1 MIRSDVILGG
11 CYMAE
16 LKDTWDLTHMF
27 ENVQAWRAGMDEA
40 RALADELSAM
50 QGTITKDADTLYL
63 ALSRNDKL
71 GEKLTAL
78 FVYAKMYFDQN
89 MANGEAKDI
98 YESADSIYTAIAEK
112 LSFLEPELLE
122 LTPEIFADYTTQ
134 NENLKLYGFMMEGL
148 FEQKAHIFNQQIE
161 EILSKMGAL
170 GNSFEKIY
178 DDLTVNDIAYPEITT
193 PEGDVMEV
201 NNNNYQIAL
210 NHPDAA
216 FRYEFFKK
224 LLGVYGQHI
233 NTITSTYYG
242 SVKNDVFVAKSRK
255 YDSARAMALSGN
267 HIPEEVYDNLIA
279 TVRKNAGPLQDYV
292 TLRKEVLGLPEIH
305 FSDLFVPIVPGVD
318 RTYTYEEAQ
327 EIVLAATAV
336 LGEDYTAVLKEAF
349 ENRWI
354 DVYPA
359 KNKAT
364 GAYAIHSYGYHPF
377 SLLNFTGTL
386 NDVFTIAHELG
397 HVMHSYY
404 SNQNQPYVYSDYCIF
419 TAEVASTVN
428 EQLLFDYLYKNS
440 QSDAEKALLLCN
452 QLDNIRSTM
461 YRQTLFADFE
471 HMTHKMVEQGMP
483 LLPDVLCKEYRKLYE
498 VYHGDDFVID
508 DVLTYEWAR
517 IPHFYRAFYVYQY
530 ATGISAAVSISK
542 KILNGEP
549 DAVANYRKFL
559 TCGGSDYPINLLKIA
574 GVDMAAPQ
582 PVEDTLNYFQEVL
595 DELKP
600 LLTK

>member
-1 MIRSDVILGG
+1 
-11 CYMAE
+11 MAE

-27 ENVQAWRAGMDEA
+27 ESVQAWRDGMDEA
-40 RALADELSAM
+40 RTMADELAAM
-50 QGTITKDADTLYL
+50 QGTITKNADTLYL
-63 ALSRNDKL
+63 ALKRNDKL

-122 LTPEIFADYTTQ
+122 LTPEIFADYAAQ
-134 NENLKLYGFMMEGL
+134 NEGLQLYGFMMEGL
-148 FEQKAHIFNQQIE
+148 FEQKNHIFNQQIE

-178 DDLTVNDIAYPEITT
+178 DDLTVNDIVYPIITT
-193 PEGDVMEV
+193 PEGEEIEV

-216 FRYEFFKK
+216 FRYEFFTK

-292 TLRKEVLGLPEIH
+292 TLRKEVLGSEEIH

-318 RTYTYEEAQ
+318 RTYTYEEAKQ
-327 EIVLAATAV
+327 IVLEATAV

-349 ENRWI
+349 DNRWI

-440 QSDAEKALLLCN
+440 QSDEEKALLLCN

-483 LLPDVLCKEYRKLYE
+483 LLPDVLCKEYRHLYE
-498 VYHGDDFVID
+498 IYHGDDFVID

-542 KILNGEP
+542 KILNGEAG
-549 DAVANYRKFL
+549 AVANYRKFL

-600 LLTK
+600 LVKK

>member
-1 MIRSDVILGG
+1 MIQEEV
-11 CYMAE
+11 YMADV
-16 LKDTWDLTHMF
+16 KDTWDLTQLF
-27 ENVQAWRAGMDEA
+27 ESVSAWRDGMEAA
-40 RALADELSAM
+40 RALAEELSEM

-63 ALSRNDKL
+63 ALQRNDKL
-71 GEKLTAL
+71 GELLTAL

-98 YESADSIYTAIAEK
+98 YESADSVYTAIAEK

-122 LTPEIFADYTTQ
+122 LTPEVFAEYAQQ
-134 NENLKLYGFMMEGL
+134 NEGLQLYGFMMEGL
-148 FEQKAHIFNQQIE
+148 FEQKMHIFNQQIE

-178 DDLTVNDIAYPEITT
+178 DDLTVNDIVYPEITT

-210 NHPDAA
+210 IHPDAK
-216 FRYEFFKK
+216 FRYEFFTK
-224 LLGVYGQHI
+224 LLGVYAQHI
-233 NTITSTYYG
+233 NSITSIYYG
-242 SVKNDVFVAKSRK
+242 SVKNDVYAAKSRK
-255 YDSARAMALSGN
+255 YGSARAMALSGN
-267 HIPEEVYDNLIA
+267 HIPEEVYDNLID
-279 TVRKNAGPLQDYV
+279 TVRKNAGPLQEYV
-292 TLRKEVLGLPEIH
+292 TLRKELLELPEIH
-305 FSDLFVPIVPGVD
+305 FSDLFVPLVPGVD

-327 EIVLAATAV
+327 NIVLAATSV

-349 ENRWI
+349 ANRWI

-364 GAYAIHSYGYHPF
+364 GAYAIHAYGYHPF

-404 SNQNQPYVYSDYCIF
+404 SNRNQPYVYSDYCIF

-440 QSDAEKALLLCN
+440 QSDEEKALLLCN
-452 QLDNIRSTM
+452 QLDNIRSTL

-471 HMTHKMVEQGMP
+471 NLTHKMVEQGMP
-483 LLPDVLCKEYRKLYE
+483 LLPDLLCKEYRKLYE
-498 VYHGDDFVID
+498 IYHGEDFVID
-508 DVLTYEWAR
+508 DALTYEWAR

-549 DAVANYRKFL
+549 NAVEQYRHFL
-559 TCGGSDYPINLLKIA
+559 TCGGSDYPINLLKLA
-574 GVDMAAPQ
+574 GVDMASPQ
-582 PVEDTLNYFQEVL
+582 PVEDTLQYFQEVL
-595 DELKP
+595 DELKT
-600 LLTK
+600 LLKK

>member
-1 MIRSDVILGG
+1 MADV
-11 CYMAE
+11 
-16 LKDTWDLTHMF
+16 KDTWDLTHMF
-27 ENVQAWRAGMDEA
+27 ESVKAWREGMDEA
-40 RALADELSAM
+40 RALADELAEM

-122 LTPEIFADYTTQ
+122 LTPEIFAAYAQQ
-134 NENLKLYGFMMEGL
+134 NEALQLYGFMMEGL
-148 FEQKAHIFNQQIE
+148 FEQKNHIFNQQIE

-178 DDLTVNDIAYPEITT
+178 DDLTVNDIVYPTITT
-193 PEGDVMEV
+193 PEGEEIEV
-201 NNNNYQIAL
+201 NNNNYQVAL
-210 NHPDAA
+210 IHPDAA
-216 FRYEFFKK
+216 FRYEFFTK

-233 NTITSTYYG
+233 NTITSAYYG

-267 HIPEEVYDNLIA
+267 HIPEKVYDNLVA
-279 TVRKNAGPLQDYV
+279 TVRKQAGPLQEYV
-292 TLRKEVLGLPEIH
+292 TLRKEVLDLEEIH
-305 FSDLFVPIVPGVD
+305 FSDLFVPIVPGID

-327 EIVLAATAV
+327 NIVLEATAV

-349 ENRWI
+349 DNRWI

-404 SNQNQPYVYSDYCIF
+404 SNKHQPYVYSDYCIF

-452 QLDNIRSTM
+452 QLDNIRSTL

-471 HMTHKMVEQGMP
+471 NMTHNMVEQGMP
-483 LLPDVLCKEYRKLYE
+483 LLPDVLCEEYSNLYKI
-498 VYHGDDFVID
+498 YHGEDFVID
-508 DVLTYEWAR
+508 DVLRYEWAR

-549 DAVANYRKFL
+549 DAVANYRHFL
-559 TCGGSDYPINLLKIA
+559 SCGGSDYPINLLKIA

-582 PVEDTLNYFQEVL
+582 PVEDTLQYFQSVL

-600 LLTK
+600 LLKK

>member
-1 MIRSDVILGG
+1 
-11 CYMAE
+11 MAE

-27 ENVQAWRAGMDEA
+27 ESVQAWRDGMDEA
-40 RALADELSAM
+40 RTMADELAAM
-50 QGTITKDADTLYL
+50 QGTITKNADTLYL
-63 ALSRNDKL
+63 ALKRNDKL

-122 LTPEIFADYTTQ
+122 LTPEIFADYAAQ
-134 NENLKLYGFMMEGL
+134 NEGLQLYGFMMEGL
-148 FEQKAHIFNQQIE
+148 FEQKNHIFNQQIE

-178 DDLTVNDIAYPEITT
+178 DDLTVNDIVYPIITT
-193 PEGDVMEV
+193 PEGEEIEV

-216 FRYEFFKK
+216 FRYEFFTK

-292 TLRKEVLGLPEIH
+292 TLRKEVLGLEKIH

-318 RTYTYEEAQ
+318 RTYTYEEAKQ
-327 EIVLAATAV
+327 IVLEATAV

-349 ENRWI
+349 DNRWI

-440 QSDAEKALLLCN
+440 
-452 QLDNIRSTM
+452 
-461 YRQTLFADFE
+461 
-471 HMTHKMVEQGMP
+471 
-483 LLPDVLCKEYRKLYE
+483 
-498 VYHGDDFVID
+498 
-508 DVLTYEWAR
+508 
-517 IPHFYRAFYVYQY
+517 
-530 ATGISAAVSISK
+530 
-542 KILNGEP
+542 
-549 DAVANYRKFL
+549 
-559 TCGGSDYPINLLKIA
+559 
-574 GVDMAAPQ
+574 
-582 PVEDTLNYFQEVL
+582 
-595 DELKP
+595 
-600 LLTK
+600 

>member
-1 MIRSDVILGG
+1 MPNQ
-11 CYMAE
+11 
-16 LKDTWDLTHMF
+16 KDTWDLTHMF
-27 ENVQAWRAGMDEA
+27 ADADAWRNALEEA
-40 RALADELSAM
+40 KALTKTISAM
-50 QGTITKDADTLYL
+50 QGTITKDADTLYQ
-63 ALSRNDKL
+63 ALQYNDKL

-78 FVYAKMYFDQN
+78 FVYAKIYFDEN
-89 MANGEAKDI
+89 MSNSEAKDL
-98 YESADSIYTAIAEK
+98 YETADSVYTAIAEQ

-122 LTPEIFADYTTQ
+122 LTPELFQQYIQ
-134 NENLKLYGFMMEGL
+134 QQPELKLYQFLMDGL
-148 FEQKAHIFNQQIE
+148 FEKKEHIFSQQIE
-161 EILSKMGAL
+161 EILSKMGSL

-178 DDLTVNDIAYPEITT
+178 DDLSVNDIQYPEIVT
-193 PEGDVMEV
+193 PEGETMEV
-201 NNNNYQIAL
+201 NNNNYQLAL
-210 NHPDAA
+210 IHPDAA
-216 FRYEFFKK
+216 FRAEYFTK
-224 LLGVYGQHI
+224 LLGVYKQHV
-233 NTITSTYYG
+233 NTITSAYYG
-242 SVKNDVFVAKSRK
+242 SVKNDVFIAKSRK
-255 YDSARAMALSGN
+255 YPSARAMALSGD

-279 TVRKNAGPLQDYV
+279 TVRKNAAPLQEYV
-292 TLRKEVLGLPEIH
+292 SLRKNVLGLPEIH

-327 EIVLAATAV
+327 QIVLDATAV

-349 ENRWI
+349 DNRWI

-404 SNQNQPYVYSDYCIF
+404 SNKNQPYVYSDYCIF

-428 EQLLFDYLYKNS
+428 EQLLFEYLYKNS

-452 QLDNIRSTM
+452 QLDNIRSTL

-471 HMTHKMVEQGMP
+471 NQTHQMVEQGQP
-483 LLPDVLCKEYRKLYE
+483 LLPDVLCSNYRKLYE
-498 VYHGDDFVID
+498 IYHGEDFVID

-542 KILNGEP
+542 KILDGEP
-549 DAVANYRKFL
+549 DAVKNYRHFL

-574 GVDMAAPQ
+574 GVDMASPQ
-582 PVEDTLNYFQEVL
+582 PIEDSLQYFQQIL
-595 DELKP
+595 NELKA
-600 LLTK
+600 LLNK

>member
-1 MIRSDVILGG
+1 
-11 CYMAE
+11 MAE

-27 ENVQAWRAGMDEA
+27 ENVQAWRDGMDAA

-63 ALSRNDKL
+63 ALQRNDKL

-216 FRYEFFKK
+216 FRYEFFTK

-498 VYHGDDFVID
+498 VYHGDDFIID

>member
-1 MIRSDVILGG
+1 
-11 CYMAE
+11 MAE

-27 ENVQAWRAGMDEA
+27 ESVQAWRDGMDEA
-40 RALADELSAM
+40 RTMADELAAM
-50 QGTITKDADTLYL
+50 QGTITKNADTLYL
-63 ALSRNDKL
+63 ALKRNDKL

-122 LTPEIFADYTTQ
+122 LTPEIFADYAAQ
-134 NENLKLYGFMMEGL
+134 NEGLQLYGFMMEGL
-148 FEQKAHIFNQQIE
+148 FEQKNHIFNQQIE

-178 DDLTVNDIAYPEITT
+178 DDLTVNDIVYPIITT
-193 PEGDVMEV
+193 PEGEEIEV

-216 FRYEFFKK
+216 FRYEFFTK

-292 TLRKEVLGLPEIH
+292 TLRKEVLGLEEIH

-318 RTYTYEEAQ
+318 RTYTYEEAKQ
-327 EIVLAATAV
+327 IVLEATAV

-349 ENRWI
+349 DNRWI

-440 QSDAEKALLLCN
+440 QSDEEKALLLCN

-483 LLPDVLCKEYRKLYE
+483 LLPDVLCKEYRNLYE
-498 VYHGDDFVID
+498 IYHGDDFVID

-542 KILNGEP
+542 KILNGEA

-600 LLTK
+600 LVKK